1 MFPFLEYTAGKSR
14 SYATLYTKGCI
25 CKGLKNK
32 EVFMLKLTLH
42 PGDFIDIGDD
52 IRVVFS
58 GGSANNIHLL
68 IDAPKDV
75 NIVRNTA
82 QQRREKSPYFAE
94 PKLSPK
100 AQREIADILMQEKK
114 SRQENGAV
122 AKRP

>member
-1 MFPFLEYTAGKSR
+1 
-14 SYATLYTKGCI
+14 
-25 CKGLKNK
+25 
-32 EVFMLKLTLH
+32 MLKLTLR
-42 PGDFIDIGDD
+42 PGDFIDVGEN

-82 QQRREKSPYFAE
+82 QQRREKSTYYAE

-100 AQREIADILMQEKK
+100 AQKEIADILMQEKK
-114 SRQENGAV
+114 SRQDGTSA
-122 AKRP
+122 RDRS

>member
-1 MFPFLEYTAGKSR
+1 
-14 SYATLYTKGCI
+14 
-25 CKGLKNK
+25 
-32 EVFMLKLTLH
+32 MLKLTLR
-42 PGDFIDIGDD
+42 PGDFIDIGEN

-75 NIVRNTA
+75 NIARNTA

-100 AQREIADILMQEKK
+100 AQKEIVDILMQEKK
-114 SRQENGAV
+114 SRQENNAV